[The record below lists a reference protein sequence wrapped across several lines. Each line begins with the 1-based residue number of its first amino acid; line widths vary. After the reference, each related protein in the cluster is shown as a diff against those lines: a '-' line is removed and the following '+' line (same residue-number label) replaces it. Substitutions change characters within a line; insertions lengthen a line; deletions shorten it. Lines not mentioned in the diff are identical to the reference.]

1 MSKEFLGRGW
11 KFPVAVNPTT
21 GRIAMS
27 EYEEDIKESI
37 RIILATA
44 PGERLMRPD
53 FGCGIHDLVF
63 STISRITVGLFESR
77 LREAITKWE
86 PRVDILK
93 LDISTRDAANGKFE
107 TERDARSGKL
117 FIKLACRVRDTNT
130 EFNLVFPFY
139 LNEGAG

>member
-1 MSKEFLGRGW
+1 MSKAFLGRGW

-27 EYEEDIKESI
+27 EFEEDIKESI

-44 PGERLMRPD
+44 PGERVMRPD

-63 STISRITVGLFESR
+63 STISRVTVGLFESR
-77 LREAITKWE
+77 VREAITKWE

-93 LDISTRDAANGKFE
+93 LEISTRDAANGKLE
-107 TERDARSGKL
+107 
-117 FIKLACRVRDTNT
+117 IKLTCLVRDTNT

-139 LNEGAG
+139 LTEGAG

>member
-1 MSKEFLGRGW
+1 MSKAFLGRGW
-11 KFPVAVNPTT
+11 KFPVQVNPMT

-27 EYEEDIKESI
+27 AYEEDIKESI

-63 STISRITVGLFESR
+63 SPINTITIGLFESR
-77 LREAITKWE
+77 IRESITQFE
-86 PRVDILK
+86 ARVDIVK
-93 LDISTRDAANGKFE
+93 LDISSRDAANGKLE
-107 TERDARSGKL
+107 INLTYL
-117 FIKLACRVRDTNT
+117 VRDTNT

-139 LNEGAG
+139 MTEGAG

>member
-44 PGERLMRPD
+44 PGERVMRPD
-53 FGCGIHDLVF
+53 FGCGIHELVF
-63 STISRITVGLFESR
+63 STISRITVGMFESR
-77 LREAITKWE
+77 VREAITRWE

-93 LDISTRDAANGKFE
+93 LEISTREAANGKLE
-107 TERDARSGKL
+107 
-117 FIKLACRVRDTNT
+117 IKLTYLVRDTNT

-139 LNEGAG
+139 LTEGAG